1 MSQDCVFCQIHR
13 GELPSDTLYKDGR
26 CFAIR
31 NIRPEAPVHLLI
43 LPVRHFTY
51 LADMTS
57 DDEGMIGYL
66 FKVAR
71 DVAEQEG
78 LADRGYRLA
87 INQGPD
93 SGQEVA
99 HLHLHLLGGRRLES
113 MG

>member
-1 MSQDCVFCQIHR
+1 
-13 GELPSDTLYKDGR
+13 
-26 CFAIR
+26 
-31 NIRPEAPVHLLI
+31 
-43 LPVRHFTY
+43 
-51 LADMTS
+51 
-57 DDEGMIGYL
+57 MIGYL

-71 DVAEQEG
+71 DMAEQEG

-93 SGQEVA
+93 SGQEIA